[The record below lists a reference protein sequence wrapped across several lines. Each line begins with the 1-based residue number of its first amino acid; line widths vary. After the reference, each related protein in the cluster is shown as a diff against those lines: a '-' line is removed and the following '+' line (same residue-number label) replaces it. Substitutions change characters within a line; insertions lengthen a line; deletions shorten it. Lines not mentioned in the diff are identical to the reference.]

1 MTNERPER
9 FVEPEATG
17 ARRPLFRIAQR
28 LFLTSAWLTRGMT
41 LGVRGIARDAEG
53 RVFLVRHSYVQGWHL
68 PGGGVDAGETLE
80 QALIRE
86 LHEEGH
92 LVLRG
97 RPILHG
103 VFLNRRASRRDHVAV
118 FLAEGVVQTSP
129 RPPDREIV
137 ESGFFPEDRLPA
149 ATTAATRR
157 RLAEVS
163 SGQPP
168 SPDW

>member
-1 MTNERPER
+1 MSDERSEKI
-9 FVEPEATG
+9 VDPEASG
-17 ARRPLFRIAQR
+17 PPRPLFRIAQR

-41 LGVRGIARDAEG
+41 LGVRGVARDAEG
-53 RVFLVRHSYVQGWHL
+53 KIFLVRHSYVPGWHL

-92 LVLRG
+92 LALAG

-118 FLAEGVVQTSP
+118 FLAEGVIQTSP

-137 ESGFFPEDRLPA
+137 ESGFFSEDRLPA

-163 SGQPP
+163 SGLPP

>member
-1 MTNERPER
+1 MTDERTEKDTDP
-9 FVEPEATG
+9 ATFG
-17 ARRPLFRIAQR
+17 PPRPLFRIAQR

-53 RVFLVRHSYVQGWHL
+53 RIFLVRHSYVPGWHL

-92 LVLRG
+92 LVLAG
-97 RPILHG
+97 RPVLQG

-118 FLAEGVVQTSP
+118 FLADGVVQASP

-137 ESGFFPEDRLPA
+137 ESGFFAEDELPVG
-149 ATTAATRR
+149 TTAATRR
-157 RLAEVS
+157 RLAELI
-163 SGQPP
+163 SGAPP
-168 SPDW
+168 ASDW